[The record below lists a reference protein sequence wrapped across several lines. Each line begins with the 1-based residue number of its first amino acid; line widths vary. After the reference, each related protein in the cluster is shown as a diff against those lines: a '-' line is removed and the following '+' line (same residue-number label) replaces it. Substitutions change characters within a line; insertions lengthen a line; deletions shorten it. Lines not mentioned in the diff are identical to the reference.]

1 MRQHSVR
8 VRTTGT
14 RASLI
19 ALVAVLATVLASAG
33 IVDTAYA
40 ATAAPSVTSGP
51 TTGTTSTTATFTYAD
66 TAASATFTC
75 ALDTTT
81 YTACATTGVTYTGL
95 AAGNHSFKV
104 KATVGTSTSAA
115 TAYAW
120 TIAPPPPPAPTIT
133 SQPAN
138 PTSVTTAAFKYSDTQ
153 SGVTYAC
160 SLDGAAYAT
169 CANSGVSYTGLALAT
184 HTFGVEAKTATS
196 AYSVPTTT
204 SWVVGPGPAAKL
216 VISTQPSATAT
227 DGVTLSA
234 QPVVTVQDAN
244 GNTVNGTGPTVTLAI
259 ASGTG
264 TVACTTNPVTATS
277 GIAIFAG
284 CSITGT
290 VGSFILLATS
300 TGLTSATT
308 SGVTLSSGAA
318 TKLVVTTQPA
328 GAANGVA
335 LTTQPV
341 IAVQDVGGNTVAASA
356 NVTLAIASGTGTL
369 ACTANPVT
377 ATSGIAAFANCSITG
392 TAGAFTLTAS
402 AAGLISATT
411 SSITLAAGPVAGL
424 VFTSQPTAATN
435 GIAMTPQPV
444 VNIVDANGNRV
455 ATSTASVTLAIAT
468 GSGTLSCTANPV
480 AAVSG
485 TARFSGCKITG
496 LAGSY
501 TLAVSSP
508 GIAGATNAPA
518 SFVLSAGAGTKLAFT
533 TQPAGA
539 ASAAPFTTQPVV
551 TVQDA
556 SGNTATTSVASITLT
571 ASAGTLTCATNP
583 LAAVNGIA
591 AFSGCTVTGI
601 IGSYTLTAKAT
612 GLATATSTSFVLSAG
627 AATKLV
633 ITAQPSGATIGAA
646 FTNQPSVTV
655 QDSAGNTAT
664 NSATSVTLAA
674 ASGTGTLACTTNP
687 AAAALGIATFTGCI
701 ITGITGSY
709 TLSASSGSLTGA
721 TTTAFVVSPGAPS
734 KIVVTTQP
742 AGAFSGIALTT
753 QPKFTVQ
760 DASGNTAT
768 TATGPITLAVASGTG
783 TLSLCTANPVTPVSG
798 VATFAGC
805 AVSGPAGDVTLS
817 AAASGLTTA
826 TSASF
831 TLAVPPTPT
840 ITSTPTDPTTATTA
854 AFKYSSTLSGTA
866 SFCSLDGAA
875 FVACGAKAQSYTA
888 LALGAHT
895 FAVKSSYKTST
906 FGLAATYSWTIYTL
920 ATAIATS
927 AGTPQ
932 YVVIGSSF
940 ATALAAKVTG
950 TGGTGVGS
958 VKVTFTAPSSGPSGT
973 FATCAGGNPTPN
985 TCIVTSTAGGNATA
999 SALTANSIPGSFS
1012 VTATVDGVAT
1022 PATDALI
1029 GSANFTMSGGTNG
1042 LLVPGTSQGIDVSIT
1057 NPNPSP
1063 ITVSSVAVTVA
1074 TDAGS
1079 CPVATNFAIVHGLMA
1094 NATVPANSTKSLSDL
1109 GLAKAKW
1116 PTVSMLETNAN
1127 QDGCKGAKLTF
1138 AFTGVAAG

>member
-1 MRQHSVR
+1 M
-8 VRTTGT
+8 
-14 RASLI
+14 
-19 ALVAVLATVLASAG
+19 
-33 IVDTAYA
+33 
-40 ATAAPSVTSGP
+40 
-51 TTGTTSTTATFTYAD
+51 
-66 TAASATFTC
+66 
-75 ALDTTT
+75 
-81 YTACATTGVTYTGL
+81 
-95 AAGNHSFKV
+95 
-104 KATVGTSTSAA
+104 
-115 TAYAW
+115 
-120 TIAPPPPPAPTIT
+120 
-133 SQPAN
+133 
-138 PTSVTTAAFKYSDTQ
+138 
-153 SGVTYAC
+153 TYAC

-169 CANSGVSYTGLALAT
+169 CAATGVSYTGLALGT

-196 AYSVPTTT
+196 AYSTPTTT
-204 SWVVGPGPAAKL
+204 SWTITPGPAAQL
-216 VISTQPSATAT
+216 IISTQPSSTAT
-227 DGVTLSA
+227 DGVALAT
-234 QPVVTVQDAN
+234 QPVVAVQDAN
-244 GNTVNGTGPTVTLAI
+244 GNTITGSGPAVTLAI
-259 ASGTG
+259 SSGTG
-264 TVACTTNPVTATS
+264 TLACTTNPVTAAS
-277 GIAIFAG
+277 GIATFAG

-290 VGSFILLATS
+290 VGAFTLVATS

-308 SGVTLSSGAA
+308 SGITLASGAA

-328 GAANGVA
+328 GAVNGVA
-335 LTTQPV
+335 LTTQPTV
-341 IAVQDVGGNTVAASA
+341 SVQDVGGNTVASSA
-356 NVTLAIASGTGTL
+356 HVTLAIASGTGTL
-369 ACTANPVT
+369 ACTTNPVT
-377 ATSGIAAFANCSITG
+377 AASGIATFANCSITG
-392 TAGAFTLTAS
+392 TAGTFTLIAS
-402 AAGLISATT
+402 AAGLTSATT

-424 VFTSQPTAATN
+424 IFTSQPTAATN
-435 GIAMTPQPV
+435 GIAFSPQPV
-444 VNIVDANGNRV
+444 VDVVDANGNRV
-455 ATSTASVTLAIAT
+455 TTSTAAITLAIAS
-468 GSGTLSCTANPV
+468 GSGTLTCTTNPV

-518 SFVLSAGAGTKLAFT
+518 SLVLSAGAGTKLAFA

-583 LAAVNGIA
+583 RAAVNGIV

-601 IGSYTLTAKAT
+601 IGSYSLTANAT
-612 GLATATSTSFVLSAG
+612 GLTPATSTSFVLSAG
-627 AATKLV
+627 VATKLV
-633 ITAQPSGATIGAA
+633 VTAQPSGAINGTAL
-646 FTNQPSVTV
+646 TSQPSVTV

-664 NSATSVTLAA
+664 TSAASVTLAV

-687 AAAALGIATFTGCI
+687 ASAALGIATFTDCT
-701 ITGITGSY
+701 ITGTTGSY

-734 KIVVTTQP
+734 KIAVTTQP
-742 AGAFSGIALTT
+742 AGAFTGIALTT

-760 DASGNTAT
+760 DVSGNTVT

-798 VATFAGC
+798 VATFAAC
-805 AVSGPAGDVTLS
+805 AVTGPAGDITLS
-817 AAASGLTTA
+817 AVASGLTTA

-831 TLAVPPTPT
+831 TVAVPPTLT
-840 ITSTPTDPTTATTA
+840 ITSSPTDPTTSTTA
-854 AFKYSSTLSGTA
+854 SFKYSSTMSGVA
-866 SFCSLDGAA
+866 NFCSIDGAD
-875 FVACGAKAQSYTA
+875 FIACGAKAQSYTA

-895 FAVKSSYKTST
+895 FAVKSSYKTSG

-932 YVVIGSSF
+932 YVVIGSTF
-940 ATALAAKVTG
+940 AKALAAKVTG
-950 TGGTGVGS
+950 TSGAGVGS

-1012 VTATVDGVAT
+1012 VKATVDGVAT
-1022 PATDALI
+1022 PATFALI
-1029 GSANFTMSGGTNG
+1029 GSANFTMSGATNG
-1042 LLVPGTSQGIDVSIT
+1042 LLEPGTSQGIDVSIT

-1063 ITVSSVAVTVA
+1063 ITVSSVTVTMT

-1079 CPVATNFAIVHGLMA
+1079 CPVATNFAIVHGLIT
-1094 NATVPANSTKSLSDL
+1094 NATIPANSTKSLSEL
-1109 GLAKAKW
+1109 GMAKANW